1 MDWPLRSL
9 LFVPAHRT
17 DFVEKAARFQ
27 PDAVILDIEDAVPP
41 GQKSAARAL
50 VPAAAKLLRAAGIVP
65 TVRINALREGGH
77 EDVAAAACEGMAAV
91 ILPKAD
97 STAEIAELHDLLSY
111 HEGRAGL
118 PHGGIAILPLA
129 ETAPGLRHGYDLAKA
144 SPRVRGL
151 FGSIGGP
158 AVAGDVARAFG
169 FLPTLGGEEQRYMN
183 SKVVLDSRAAGAP
196 FPVAGIIGTA
206 IDDLPSVEAMIRR
219 AKETGYTGA
228 CLIHPSHVEI
238 ANRVFRPTTEELAYC
253 QGMLAAFAEAEAKG
267 LGAVRYR
274 GSMVDYAMLPPARAV
289 IEEAA
294 RLAAR
299 GIRI

>member
-1 MDWPLRSL
+1 MMDWPLRSL

-17 DFVEKAARFQ
+17 DFVEKSVRFQ
-27 PDAVILDIEDAVPP
+27 PDAVILDIEDSVPP
-41 GQKSAARAL
+41 DRKPAARAL
-50 VPAAAKLLRAAGIVP
+50 VPAAATLLRAAGIVP
-65 TVRINALREGGH
+65 TVRINALPEGGRA
-77 EDVAAAACEGMAAV
+77 DVAAAACEGMAAV

-97 STAEIAELHDLLSY
+97 SAAEVAELHDLLSY

-118 PHGGIAILPLA
+118 PHGAIAILPLP
-129 ETAPGLRHGYDLAKA
+129 ETARGLRHGHDLAQA
-144 SPRVRGL
+144 SRRVRGL
-151 FGSIGGP
+151 FGALGGP
-158 AVAGDVARAFG
+158 VAGDIARAFG

-183 SKVVLDSRAAGAP
+183 SKLVLDSRAAGAE

-206 IDDLPSVEAMIRR
+206 IDDLASVETMTRR
-219 AKETGYTGA
+219 AKEMGYTGA

-238 ANRVFRPTTEELAYC
+238 ANRIFRPTAEEVAIC
-253 QGMLAAFAEAEAKG
+253 EGMLAAFAEAEAKG

-289 IEEAA
+289 IQEAA

-299 GIRI
+299 GITI